1 MVLYELVQSAPKK
14 SNGCKGKNHSAEVP
28 GNLANGIS
36 TKNKQLTEDDAARQ
50 IQKAFKAYIARKRLP
65 RLKGIG
71 RIQDVVDGIAV
82 KNQTSSALSHIHFW
96 SKIQAEIRSRWIS
109 MVTEG
114 RMKQKKLENQLKL
127 EAKLHEVEVE
137 WCGGS
142 ETMEEI
148 LNRIQQREEAAARR
162 ERAMAYAFS
171 HQARHLKRRFIT
183 IINCDYHY
191 IALSIGN
198 DSVNFLQWRANSS
211 QYLGQTYYDLSKD
224 NCGWSWKERWIA
236 VRPWEKRVEVSST
249 MPKKVGSKQKT
260 SKTTNLAK
268 TNIIVSVKPHL
279 SNGKDPTHARKNSSQ
294 TIMKQASPDANLE

>member
-1 MVLYELVQSAPKK
+1 MLKYSVEKSRNELPVKPAPTMESIYFLRKMLQP
-14 SNGCKGKNHSAEVP
+14 NGEFDFVAIFSPSKFKRDWNVFPRGDNSLFKILVP
-28 GNLANGIS
+28 
-36 TKNKQLTEDDAARQ
+36 
-50 IQKAFKAYIARKRLP
+50 
-65 RLKGIG
+65 
-71 RIQDVVDGIAV
+71 
-82 KNQTSSALSHIHFW
+82 
-96 SKIQAEIRSRWIS
+96 
-109 MVTEG
+109 
-114 RMKQKKLENQLKL
+114 KLFCLQRTLNSEFSEQ
-127 EAKLHEVEVE
+127 VE

>member
-1 MVLYELVQSAPKK
+1 
-14 SNGCKGKNHSAEVP
+14 
-28 GNLANGIS
+28 
-36 TKNKQLTEDDAARQ
+36 
-50 IQKAFKAYIARKRLP
+50 
-65 RLKGIG
+65 
-71 RIQDVVDGIAV
+71 
-82 KNQTSSALSHIHFW
+82 
-96 SKIQAEIRSRWIS
+96 
-109 MVTEG
+109 
-114 RMKQKKLENQLKL
+114 
-127 EAKLHEVEVE
+127 
-137 WCGGS
+137 
-142 ETMEEI
+142 
-148 LNRIQQREEAAARR
+148 
-162 ERAMAYAFS
+162 MAYAFS

-183 IINCDYHY
+183 IINCDFHY

-198 DSVNFLQWRANSS
+198 DSVNFLQWRTNSS

-249 MPKKVGSKQKT
+249 MPKRVGSKQKN

>member
-1 MVLYELVQSAPKK
+1 MGWDDWFKTKICLKRAKHARTKQVECAAEK
-14 SNGCKGKNHSAEVP
+14 SNGCKWTYHSAKVP
-28 GNLANGIS
+28 GNLANGVS
-36 TKNKQLTEDDAARQ
+36 RKNKQLTEDVAAMR
-50 IQKAFKAYIARKRLP
+50 IQKAFRAYIARKRLP

-71 RIQDVVDGIAV
+71 RIQGVINGLAV
-82 KNQTSSALSHIHFW
+82 KNQASSALSHIHFW

-109 MVTEG
+109 MVNEG
-114 RMKQKKLENQLKL
+114 RISQKKLENQLKL

-142 ETMEEI
+142 ETMEDI

-171 HQARHLKRRFIT
+171 HQ
-183 IINCDYHY
+183 
-191 IALSIGN
+191 
-198 DSVNFLQWRANSS
+198 WRANSS
-211 QYLGQTYYDLSKD
+211 QYLGQAYYDLSKD

-236 VRPWEKRVEVSST
+236 VRPWEKRVEVSPSMT
-249 MPKKVGSKQKT
+249 KKVDSKQKT

-279 SNGKDPTHARKNSSQ
+279 SNGKDSTHARKNSSQ
-294 TIMKQASPDANLE
+294 TIMKQASHKENLE

>member
-171 HQARHLKRRFIT
+171 HQ
-183 IINCDYHY
+183 
-191 IALSIGN
+191 
-198 DSVNFLQWRANSS
+198 WRANSS